1 MNIDNPKPARIIYH
15 ERKYNFEHAKSFD
28 LDGDAY
34 KLFIFEITLDLITMI
49 GDIVN
54 SGDVISKL
62 FINDPLVN

>member
-1 MNIDNPKPARIIYH
+1 MVIN
-15 ERKYNFEHAKSFD
+15 D

-34 KLFIFEITLDLITMI
+34 KLFIFEITPDLITTI